1 MSEPQLSDV
10 LAELRE
16 LRAEVTT
23 LRAQVANSS
32 LPMSSAQPMSNPST
46 TLAPVSADNSDPV
59 SRRQALRTAGIM
71 AAGALAGGTAIVAAA
86 GPAAAASGSFDGNP
100 AVTAVGSPA
109 VNADTTDTG
118 QSAIEA
124 VANYANSIGV
134 SAAGFSTNSIGVLGV
149 GTRAGV
155 WGAASGGGTSGIH
168 GEASAGNGL
177 YAVRGVGSVSSVG
190 VRGESGTVAVQGIAT
205 SSGTGIWGESITG
218 AAVRGDASSTGRGA
232 QFSSAQGV
240 ALEASGGTIGTIS
253 TGTYSALLLGATAF
267 APTAASSHAYEA
279 GEMTRGPGGVLW
291 YCVESGTPGK
301 WRTLSAPTGA
311 GSFYAVT
318 PARAYDS
325 RLSTY
330 PQNGVLG
337 SLQNR
342 TISVANRY
350 DVNGTLVTSN
360 FVPAGATAVFANVT
374 VVDTVGAGYLAVNPG
389 GTTAVAASTINWS
402 ASGQVLANGISLTLN
417 ASREITVVNGSG
429 GSTQF
434 IIDITGYWL

>member
-23 LRAQVANSS
+23 LRAQVAERS
-32 LPMSSAQPMSNPST
+32 PTAKTPARST
-46 TLAPVSADNSDPV
+46 TTPTVDVDGTDAV
-59 SRRQALRTAGIM
+59 SRRHALRTAGIV
-71 AAGALAGGTAIVAAA
+71 AAGALAGGTALVAASS
-86 GPAAAASGSFDGNP
+86 PAAAASGTFDGNP

-109 VNADTTDTG
+109 VRADTTAQTQTG
-118 QSAIEA
+118 IE
-124 VANYANSIGV
+124 VHANYSDSIGV
-134 SAAGFSTNSIGVLGV
+134 QSWALAAGSVGVDGIGTVAGVRGIPSGGGEAGVIGDARSNGTIGVRGRGSPSAIGV
-149 GTRAGV
+149 KGESGNIAVNGIANSNGTGV
-155 WGAASGGGTSGIH
+155 WG
-168 GEASAGNGL
+168 E
-177 YAVRGVGSVSSVG
+177 SVV
-190 VRGESGTVAVQGIAT
+190 
-205 SSGTGIWGESITG
+205 G

-232 QFSSAQGV
+232 QFSSALGV

-337 SLQNR
+337 SGQNR

>member
-23 LRAQVANSS
+23 LRAQVAERA
-32 LPMSSAQPMSNPST
+32 PTAKTPARST
-46 TLAPVSADNSDPV
+46 TTPTVDVDGTDAV
-59 SRRQALRTAGIM
+59 SRRRALRTAGIV
-71 AAGALAGGTAIVAAA
+71 AAGALAGGTALVAASS
-86 GPAAAASGSFDGNP
+86 PAAAASGTFDGNP

-109 VNADTTDTG
+109 VRADTTAQTQTG
-118 QSAIEA
+118 IE
-124 VANYANSIGV
+124 VHANYSDSIGV
-134 SAAGFSTNSIGVLGV
+134 QSWALAAGSVGVDGIGTVAGVRGIPSGSGEAGVIGDARSNGTIGVRGRGGPSAIGV
-149 GTRAGV
+149 KGESGNIAVNGIANSNGTGV
-155 WGAASGGGTSGIH
+155 WG
-168 GEASAGNGL
+168 E
-177 YAVRGVGSVSSVG
+177 SVV
-190 VRGESGTVAVQGIAT
+190 
-205 SSGTGIWGESITG
+205 G

-232 QFSSAQGV
+232 QFSSALGV
-240 ALEASGGTIGTIS
+240 ALEASGGTIGTMT

-337 SLQNR
+337 SGQNR

-360 FVPAGATAVFANVT
+360 FVPTGATAVFANVT

>member
-23 LRAQVANSS
+23 LRAQVAERA
-32 LPMSSAQPMSNPST
+32 PTAKTPARST
-46 TLAPVSADNSDPV
+46 TTPTVDVDGTDAV
-59 SRRQALRTAGIM
+59 SRRHALRTAGIV
-71 AAGALAGGTAIVAAA
+71 AAGALAGGTALVAAA
-86 GPAAAASGSFDGNP
+86 TPVAAASGTFDGNP

-109 VNADTTDTG
+109 VKADTTDVS
-118 QSAIEA
+118 QNAIEA
-124 VANYANSIGV
+124 TANYSNSIGV
-134 SAAGFSTNSIGVLGV
+134 SASAFSTNSIGVLGI

-155 WGAASGGGTSGIH
+155 WGAASDGGVSGVH
-168 GEASAGNGL
+168 GEANGTNGL
-177 YAVRGVGSVSSVG
+177 YGVRGVGSTSSTG
-190 VRGESGTVAVQGIAT
+190 VRGESGSIAVQGIAT
-205 SSGTGIWGESITG
+205 SSGTGVWGESAAG

-232 QFSSAQGV
+232 QFSSALGV
-240 ALEASGGTIGTIS
+240 ALEASGGTIGTMT

-279 GEMTRGPGGVLW
+279 GEMTRGPGDVLW

-330 PQNGVLG
+330 PQNGVLSSG
-337 SLQNR
+337 QNR

>member
-1 MSEPQLSDV
+1 M
-10 LAELRE
+10 
-16 LRAEVTT
+16 
-23 LRAQVANSS
+23 
-32 LPMSSAQPMSNPST
+32 
-46 TLAPVSADNSDPV
+46 
-59 SRRQALRTAGIM
+59 
-71 AAGALAGGTAIVAAA
+71 
-86 GPAAAASGSFDGNP
+86 
-100 AVTAVGSPA
+100 TAVGSPA
-109 VNADTTDTG
+109 VRADTTAQTQTG
-118 QSAIEA
+118 IE
-124 VANYANSIGV
+124 VHANYSD
-134 SAAGFSTNSIGVLGV
+134 SIGVLSWALAAGSVGV
-149 GTRAGV
+149 DGIGTVAGVRGIPSGGGEAGVIGDARSNGTIGVRGRGGPSAIGVKGESGNIAVNGIANSNGTGV
-155 WGAASGGGTSGIH
+155 WG
-168 GEASAGNGL
+168 E
-177 YAVRGVGSVSSVG
+177 SVV
-190 VRGESGTVAVQGIAT
+190 
-205 SSGTGIWGESITG
+205 G

-232 QFSSAQGV
+232 QFSSALGV
-240 ALEASGGTIGTIS
+240 ALEASGGTIGTMT

-301 WRTLSAPTGA
+301 WRTLAAPTGA

-330 PQNGVLG
+330 PQNGVLSSG
-337 SLQNR
+337 QNR

-429 GSTQF
+429 GATQF
-434 IIDITGYWL
+434 IIDVTGYWL

>member
-23 LRAQVANSS
+23 LRAQVAERA
-32 LPMSSAQPMSNPST
+32 PTAKTPARST
-46 TLAPVSADNSDPV
+46 TTPTVDVDGTDAV
-59 SRRQALRTAGIM
+59 SRRRALRTAGIV
-71 AAGALAGGTAIVAAA
+71 AAGALAGGTALVAASS
-86 GPAAAASGSFDGNP
+86 PAAAASGTFDGNP

-109 VNADTTDTG
+109 VRADTTAQTQIG
-118 QSAIEA
+118 IE
-124 VANYANSIGV
+124 VHANYSDSIGV
-134 SAAGFSTNSIGVLGV
+134 QSWALAAGSVGVDGIGTVAGVRGIPSGGGEAGVIGDARSNGTIGVRGLGGPSAIGV
-149 GTRAGV
+149 KGESGNIAVNGIADSNGTGV
-155 WGAASGGGTSGIH
+155 WG
-168 GEASAGNGL
+168 E
-177 YAVRGVGSVSSVG
+177 SVV
-190 VRGESGTVAVQGIAT
+190 
-205 SSGTGIWGESITG
+205 G

-232 QFSSAQGV
+232 QFSSALGV
-240 ALEASGGTIGTIS
+240 ALEASGGTIGTMT